1 MGTNEAHP
9 VIPGGP
15 KPPRSGSRRRRD
27 PGRALYRDALRAARL
42 LKRVHRAFYDA
53 DPKAFRQSVH
63 QAQGR
68 IFRLKPGPKAKRDPR
83 IALAARKRGSGAP
96 WPDLYA
102 RFIDA
107 YHGMTEFT
115 RSLAEDG
122 FRKKVNNYLRT
133 HPHLR
138 RRSSTTKDRQNPPA

>member
-1 MGTNEAHP
+1 MGTDDADP
-9 VIPGGP
+9 VIHAGL

-27 PGRALYRDALRAARL
+27 PARALYRDALQEARL
-42 LKRVHRAFYDA
+42 LKRVHRAYYDA
-53 DPKAFRQSVH
+53 DPKAFRQTVQ
-63 QAQGR
+63 QAQSR

-83 IALAARKRGSGAP
+83 IPQAARKRGSGTP

-122 FRKKVNNYLRT
+122 FRKKVNNYLRS

-138 RRSSTTKDRQNPPA
+138 RRSSRAKAHQNSPA